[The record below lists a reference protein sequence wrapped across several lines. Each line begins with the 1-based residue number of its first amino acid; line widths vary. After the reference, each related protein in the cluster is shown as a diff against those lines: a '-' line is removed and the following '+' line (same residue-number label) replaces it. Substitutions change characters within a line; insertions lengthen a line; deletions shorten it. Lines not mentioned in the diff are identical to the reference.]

1 MSSHAPIPSPVR
13 LVAMAASATLV
24 GIGLGRFAY
33 AALLPGVIQRG
44 WLSEA
49 DAGYVGA
56 ANLLGYL
63 VGAVLA
69 GRVGRR
75 WGTTPVIRLS
85 AVLVAVGF
93 AASAWPGPVW
103 WFSLWRFVAGVTGAF
118 LMVLAPSLIA
128 SHLPESMRKRG
139 TTWIFTGVGVG
150 VLFSATLVPLLI
162 ESGLMLAWLGLAL
175 ACLPPIL
182 VLWRPWPPVA
192 GASPHQQGPGR
203 GAGLLLLVVYLAYL
217 MDAVGFVPHTV
228 FWVDYL
234 ERQRG
239 FSHWAA
245 ALQWGVFAVGAV
257 SGPFLAGAMA
267 RRLGWH
273 RTLITALTLKGTG
286 VLLPMLVPGIAAV
299 TASSFLVG
307 AMIPTMV
314 SGIMGRTAELVP
326 PRLAT
331 QAWGRATALFAV
343 GQAGAA
349 YALAALYA
357 RPGGAPLTFE
367 IGGATLLAA
376 ALLVALSGVVAHHT
390 ARHS

>member
-1 MSSHAPIPSPVR
+1 MSSQSAVPSPVR

-75 WGTTPVIRLS
+75 WGATPVIRLS
-85 AVLVAVGF
+85 ALLVAVGF

-103 WFSLWRFVAGVTGAF
+103 WFSLWRFVAGVTGAL

-128 SHLPESMRKRG
+128 GHLPESMRKRG

-162 ESGLMLAWLGLAL
+162 DSGLMLAWLGLAL
-175 ACLPPIL
+175 ACLPPIW
-182 VLWRPWPPVA
+182 VLWRRWPPVA
-192 GASPHQQGPGR
+192 AANPHDQGPGR
-203 GAGLLLLVVYLAYL
+203 GAGLLLGVVYVAYL
-217 MDAVGFVPHTV
+217 LDAVGFVPHTV

-239 FSHWAA
+239 FSHWAG
-245 ALQWGVFAVGAV
+245 ALQWAVFAVGAV
-257 SGPFLAGAMA
+257 SGPFLAGALA

-286 VLLPMLVPGIAAV
+286 VLLPMLVPGLAAV

-314 SGIMGRTAELVP
+314 SGVMGRTAELVP

-343 GQAGAA
+343 GQAIAA

-357 RPGGAPLTFE
+357 RPGGGPLIFQ
-367 IGGATLLAA
+367 IGGVVLLAA
-376 ALLVALSGVVAHHT
+376 ALLMALSGVA
-390 ARHS
+390 ARRAEGR

>member
-1 MSSHAPIPSPVR
+1 
-13 LVAMAASATLV
+13 
-24 GIGLGRFAY
+24 
-33 AALLPGVIQRG
+33 
-44 WLSEA
+44 
-49 DAGYVGA
+49 
-56 ANLLGYL
+56 
-63 VGAVLA
+63 
-69 GRVGRR
+69 
-75 WGTTPVIRLS
+75 
-85 AVLVAVGF
+85 
-93 AASAWPGPVW
+93 
-103 WFSLWRFVAGVTGAF
+103 
-118 LMVLAPSLIA
+118 
-128 SHLPESMRKRG
+128 
-139 TTWIFTGVGVG
+139 
-150 VLFSATLVPLLI
+150 
-162 ESGLMLAWLGLAL
+162 
-175 ACLPPIL
+175 
-182 VLWRPWPPVA
+182 
-192 GASPHQQGPGR
+192 HQQGPGR

-376 ALLVALSGVVAHHT
+376 AVLVAVSGVVAHHT